1 MEVGQV
7 RRRISPRIPLGVPR
21 GGLQGGEECA
31 TQEDDRHDDHRRG
44 GAERGHDDAH
54 AQQRIVIA
62 PEISVGGSAAR
73 CPVRQASSL
82 DIVTRVRMPARS
94 FRPSCPFAARHVNHI
109 TRTAPPISTT
119 SADTIAP
126 GMVTT
131 LACWYMNGN
140 VPRGQWR
147 ASLRT
152 TDGWQSVRE
161 PAGRYAEAS
170 LLEWGS
176 ITKGLV
182 GTTAAV
188 TLELGRPVASYLPG
202 VPDGEM
208 TVGDLVRHT
217 SGLARVPPT
226 IRDSIFRDPYRP
238 AVGVPLDLTTATP
251 VTPRGQYVY
260 SNLGYASSGRSS
272 TRCTGAGLTPCRS
285 RSCARRAS
293 IPQHWSRLHRSASC
307 RGSSVARIR
316 PWALG
321 CPRSRRP
328 AGSGRPS
335 TTSAATP
342 TGRWNREH
350 RPPARSA
357 GSATRISLDQRRSPG
372 RGCGDR
378 PGSGSDR
385 RGAHARE
392 GAVRSRCDRGGAR
405 RTGSAA
411 RERGLIP
418 INATD
423 PSRSSSWTDGT
434 AGRWVVSGT
443 NLRATRGC
451 A

>member
-1 MEVGQV
+1 
-7 RRRISPRIPLGVPR
+7 
-21 GGLQGGEECA
+21 
-31 TQEDDRHDDHRRG
+31 
-44 GAERGHDDAH
+44 
-54 AQQRIVIA
+54 
-62 PEISVGGSAAR
+62 
-73 CPVRQASSL
+73 
-82 DIVTRVRMPARS
+82 
-94 FRPSCPFAARHVNHI
+94 
-109 TRTAPPISTT
+109 
-119 SADTIAP
+119 
-126 GMVTT
+126 MVTT

-226 IRDSIFRDPYRP
+226 IRDSLFRDPYRP

-260 SNLGYASSGRSS
+260 SNLGYALL
-272 TRCTGAGLTPCRS
+272 GAVLD
-285 RSCARRAS
+285 AV
-293 IPQHWSRLHRSASC
+293 
-307 RGSSVARIR
+307 RGSWFDAVEEQVLRPAGIGSATLVPAASERIMPRFLGRAIR

-321 CPRSRRP
+321 ESSF
-328 AGSGRPS
+328 A
-335 TTSAATP
+335 
-342 TGRWNREH
+342 
-350 RPPARSA
+350 SA
-357 GSATRISLDQRRSPG
+357 GGVWSTFDDLCRYGEWALEPGAPPTRTVSWQR
-372 RGCGDR
+372 DE
-378 PGSGSDR
+378 GSRWINGEVR
-385 RGAHARE
+385 AA
-392 GAVRSRCDRGGAR
+392 GAVIAR
-405 RTGSAA
+405 AA
-411 RERGLIP
+411 GVTAVVHTLAKAPYAANAIAAALVERE
-418 INATD
+418 A
-423 PSRSSSWTDGT
+423 
-434 AGRWVVSGT
+434 
-443 NLRATRGC
+443 LRARD